1 MSGGFLCQVIM
12 NQDIIAALQAAL
24 ESNPTNSKLLVGLL
38 KAVTAGSDGEE
49 RRRLE
54 LAAITHATID
64 EQADETDRRH
74 VAQVLLEHRYP
85 ERALSLLNGAAP
97 ETRLLRAR
105 CLLSLERTEDASAEY
120 ASATKEN
127 VTLQDVEFE
136 TLLRAKEPQ
145 PNTEGRP
152 RLRVISNDDTA
163 QAEVLRLFATPTER
177 IRFADVGGLEAVK
190 KQILRKIV
198 LPFQKPSIFARFKK
212 KVGGGIL
219 MYGPP
224 GCGKTL
230 LARATAGEC
239 GAEFFNVAISDI
251 LDMYIGES
259 ERKLHAIFE
268 KVRTKTPAVLFFDEL
283 EALAGKRQYSREG
296 TSAKLVSQFLSEMDG
311 FSQNNHGVLVLGAT
325 NVPWAVD
332 PAFRRAGR
340 FDRVLFIPPP
350 DQEARQ
356 RILQGML
363 KDRPVDRALDVH
375 ALAKRTSGYSGADLL
390 NLVETASDEAIE
402 RSLESG
408 AESVITQ
415 ADLLRAVT
423 EIKSTTQE
431 WLSTARNYA
440 RYANEAGQYDE
451 VLEFLRQHGKS

>member
-1 MSGGFLCQVIM
+1 VLIM
-12 NQDIIAALQAAL
+12 NREIITALSGAL
-24 ESNPTNSKLLVGLL
+24 TASPGNTRLLVGLL
-38 KAVTAGSDGEE
+38 QAIAACADGEE
-49 RRRLE
+49 RRRLD
-54 LAAITHATID
+54 LDAISKAQLDGQSD
-64 EQADETDRRH
+64 EGDRRH
-74 VAQVLLEHRYP
+74 VAEVLLRHQLAD
-85 ERALSLLNGAAP
+85 RALALLAGETP
-97 ETRLLRAR
+97 ETRIVRARCHLALEQTEAAAAEYQRATSDNATLQDVGLEQLLRAR
-105 CLLSLERTEDASAEY
+105 LVRPGAEG
-120 ASATKEN
+120 
-127 VTLQDVEFE
+127 Q
-136 TLLRAKEPQ
+136 
-145 PNTEGRP
+145 P

-163 QAEVLRLFATPTER
+163 RAEVVRLFAPPTEKVV
-177 IRFADVGGLEAVK
+177 FADVGGLEEVK
-190 KQILRKIV
+190 QQIRRKII

-212 KVGGGIL
+212 KAGGGIL

-268 KVRTKTPAVLFFDEL
+268 KVRSKAPAVLFFDEL

-296 TSAKLVSQFLSEMDG
+296 TSAKIVSQLLSEMDG
-311 FSQNNHGVLVLGAT
+311 FAQNNHGVLVLGAT

-350 DQEARQ
+350 DQEAR
-356 RILQGML
+356 RSILQSLL
-363 KDRPVDRALDVH
+363 KERPVDAEVDCA
-375 ALAKRTSGYSGADLL
+375 ALARRTSGYSGADLL
-390 NLVETASDEAIE
+390 NVVETASDEAIE
-402 RSLESG
+402 RSLAGG

-415 ADLLRAVT
+415 RDLLRSFS
-423 EIKSTTQE
+423 EIRPTTQE

-440 RYANEAGQYDE
+440 RYANEAGQYDD
-451 VLEFLRQHGKS
+451 VLTFLRQHGKG